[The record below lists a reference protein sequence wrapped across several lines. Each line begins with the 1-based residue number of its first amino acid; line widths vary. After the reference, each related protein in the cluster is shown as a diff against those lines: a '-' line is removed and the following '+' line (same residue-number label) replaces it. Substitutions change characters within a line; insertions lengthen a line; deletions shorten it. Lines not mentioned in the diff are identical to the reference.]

1 LVIWI
6 PEYVTEAGAVGV
18 AGPPDAV
25 LGGAEVAVR
34 EGVAGSE
41 GLGGSADLV
50 GFGLSEVLA
59 DGEPD
64 VKGDSLAAVADC
76 DAATSC
82 ARPSLL
88 SPPPGTSSSATAA
101 PQAMSTT
108 AAADNIQARALRP
121 LPPVATGEVGMAV
134 GASRQ
139 GGGV

>member
-6 PEYVTEAGAVGV
+6 PEYVTETGAVGV
-18 AGPPDAV
+18 AGLLEAV

-34 EGVAGSE
+34 EGVGSSE
-41 GLGGSADLV
+41 ELGGSADLV

-59 DGEPD
+59 DGELD
-64 VKGDSLAAVADC
+64 VNGDSLAAVAGW

-88 SPPPGTSSSATAA
+88 SPSPGKSSSAAAA

-108 AAADNIQARALRP
+108 AAADNIQARDLRP
-121 LPPVATGEVGMAV
+121 LPPVATEEVGMAA
-134 GASRQ
+134 GACGQ
-139 GGGV
+139 GGGA